1 MLRFDWLPLTTIP
14 LCVIHEAQYR
24 YVSDIH
30 YEDLPSFIL
39 FVKYHQYII
48 KYIPKPDMV
57 VQDCNLIAWEVE
69 AGVQYGPEQP
79 ELYSEFQ
86 SILGCGV

>member
-1 MLRFDWLPLTTIP
+1 
-14 LCVIHEAQYR
+14 
-24 YVSDIH
+24 
-30 YEDLPSFIL
+30 
-39 FVKYHQYII
+39 
-48 KYIPKPDMV
+48 MV